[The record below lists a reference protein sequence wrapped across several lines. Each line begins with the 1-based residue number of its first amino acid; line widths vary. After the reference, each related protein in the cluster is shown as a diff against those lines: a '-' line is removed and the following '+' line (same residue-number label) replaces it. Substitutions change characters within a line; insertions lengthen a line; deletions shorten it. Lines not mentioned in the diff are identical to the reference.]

1 MQNPRATTSLK
12 PGVCDVFIAKRISQM
27 NNGHHHRKWKS
38 PILGVDELCFVTFFS
53 LLFFLVYVEPKL
65 FFLLSPGKFSSA
77 APTINC
83 RAAFALSHVS
93 KTVSERKAIEL
104 FNIPE
109 SDGSNNVDSITILPG
124 KTFALR
130 KLPILIEDQKYTPK
144 CLELHSDNYHGM
156 MRDIKT
162 NVMQHTDV
170 KLKKMATRFYL
181 LANDQLRVEIPEKEW
196 HLMACLQ

>member
-1 MQNPRATTSLK
+1 MANMGLQAAAN
-12 PGVCDVFIAKRISQM
+12 
-27 NNGHHHRKWKS
+27 
-38 PILGVDELCFVTFFS
+38 
-53 LLFFLVYVEPKL
+53 
-65 FFLLSPGKFSSA
+65 SA
-77 APTINC
+77 INC

-93 KTVSERKAIEL
+93 KTVSQRKAIKL

-130 KLPILIEDQKYTPK
+130 KLPILIEDQKYIPK
-144 CLELHSDNYHGM
+144 CLELHGDNYHGM

-162 NVMQHTDV
+162 NVMQHKDV